1 LTVPWLT
8 TDAEPERDDNCAGDA
23 LRGER
28 SLRTPHCQAQS
39 RLDGEMNPKNE
50 AKRFLIFLLLAN
62 MSNDIFVFHEQ
73 QT

>member
-1 LTVPWLT
+1 
-8 TDAEPERDDNCAGDA
+8 
-23 LRGER
+23 
-28 SLRTPHCQAQS
+28 
-39 RLDGEMNPKNE
+39 MNPKNE